1 MEGKINQIIR
11 IGSRVISAESVNR
24 PEKQYSKDDIITQG
38 KITYVV
44 DYVNDKAISLQL
56 VTHP

>member
-11 IGSRVISAESVNR
+11 IGNRVIGAEIVNR

-44 DYVNDKAISLQL
+44 DYANDKVIALQL